1 VPLPLPPSRPGLHL
15 ASSLPG
21 RQTRGLRQAAG
32 ERDARARCALPA
44 ATLAVV
50 LAAAGTVAA
59 AETGTVKGRVSVTN
73 QKTNANAVIS
83 IEAPG
88 LATTPPAQPVRI
100 DQKGFRF
107 IPHVSVIV
115 PGTTIRFLNNDP
127 EPHNVY
133 SPEGRYNLG
142 TWPTGDTR
150 DHVFAKPGIYT
161 QLCNIHPDML
171 AYVVVVETPHF
182 AVTGDD
188 GTFEIRGVPAGK
200 YLLWAWHEKKDG
212 LEKDIVV
219 EAGKVLDLDLVVD
232 Q

>member
-1 VPLPLPPSRPGLHL
+1 MRHL
-15 ASSLPG
+15 ALGMVLSL
-21 RQTRGLRQAAG
+21 A
-32 ERDARARCALPA
+32 
-44 ATLAVV
+44 
-50 LAAAGTVAA
+50 TVAGA
-59 AETGTVKGRVSVTN
+59 QDTGTVRGTVKVTK
-73 QKTNANAVIS
+73 QKSNAHAVVS

-88 LATTPPAQPVRI
+88 LAFTPPAGPVKI

-107 IPHVSVIV
+107 IPHITVVV

-150 DHVFAKPGIYT
+150 DHVFEKPGIFT

-171 AYVVVVETPHF
+171 AYVVVLETPHF
-182 AVTGDD
+182 AVTGED
-188 GTFEIRGVPAGK
+188 GRFEVKGVPPGK

-212 LEKDIVV
+212 LEKEITV
-219 EAGKVLDLDLVVD
+219 EAGKVLDLDLVIER
-232 Q
+232 